1 MQQQSQIFVFST
13 ALANKGAEAVRSGQF
28 STIIAYHCAQP
39 ETKKFLQVG
48 IITQFFQSNIFVNHG
63 ILQKF
68 PLKVNQFNRSGWFPN
83 MAPNINNNK
92 KSRMM
97 PMNQQNFN
105 FIKSN
110 PMNPQQ
116 QGNGPI
122 NNQMGM
128 QGPPFPPSCDMNS
141 PDGHMMWGQGNQH
154 LNMDPLGNS
163 PNLDPLLNEQIDSL
177 VNDPLG
183 PSPQSN
189 QINNPHQSPMG
200 GSMCM
205 DPTSPNIPSLQGVKV
220 PDEDLTPQ
228 QRHQRALKLAQLQEL
243 KQMFK
248 QEPPGL
254 NQNECSMNEQEV
266 TGGPGPCAKIPSMG
280 PNNMNP
286 MMQGGMMQGNPH
298 GPMNPMNGPMRPN
311 FPMGMGP
318 RGNMCRPMGP
328 GGMNPNSMNDEMMP
342 GMGSPMGH
350 GGPMNA
356 GNMQMGPG
364 GGMMGNMN
372 MPPHMQGNNMGM
384 NNMGPGNCN
393 MGNMNNMNSMN
404 NMGPGGPNM
413 GPGGPNMGHG
423 GPNMGP
429 GGPNMGPGG
438 PNMSM
443 MGQKGMPPNMMGGP
457 PGPGNMQAH
466 MEWNKLQQQY
476 YDESKRKGPMC
487 GPMDMND
494 TLMGPGMG
502 PMGRQMPPG
511 AMRNMP
517 NMRGPGPGQGPPP
530 PYHQTPRSASVPIAT
545 QSPNPNSPNN
555 PTSNLSLP
563 SPRGSCNSTLN
574 SPAGDPTRSMNPQH
588 MSMKHMNARQSP
600 TTSSQDS
607 PAGAIGR
614 QINHSNPSTP
624 ISSHLSPSA
633 SLKELEMSTNPSEF
647 IYFLKKALN

>member
-1 MQQQSQIFVFST
+1 
-13 ALANKGAEAVRSGQF
+13 
-28 STIIAYHCAQP
+28 
-39 ETKKFLQVG
+39 
-48 IITQFFQSNIFVNHG
+48 
-63 ILQKF
+63 
-68 PLKVNQFNRSGWFPN
+68 
-83 MAPNINNNK
+83 MAPNMNNNK
-92 KSRMM
+92 KPRMM
-97 PMNQQNFN
+97 PINQPNFN
-105 FIKSN
+105 FMKNN
-110 PMNPQQ
+110 PMNSPQP
-116 QGNGPI
+116 GSGPM

-128 QGPPFPPSCDMNS
+128 QGGFPPSCDMNN
-141 PDGHMMWGQGNQH
+141 PEGNMMWGQGNQQM
-154 LNMDPLGNS
+154 NMDPLG
-163 PNLDPLLNEQIDSL
+163 PNGPSLDPLLNDSIESL

-200 GSMCM
+200 SNICM
-205 DPTSPNIPSLQGVKV
+205 DPTSPSIPSLQGVKV

-228 QRHQRALKLAQLQEL
+228 QRQQRAQKLAQLQEL

-248 QEPPGL
+248 QDP
-254 NQNECSMNEQEV
+254 NECQMNEQ
-266 TGGPGPCAKIPSMG
+266 GPNQMNPSQMAPNQLAPNQMG
-280 PNNMNP
+280 PNQMGPNQMGPNQMGPNQMGPNQMSQNP
-286 MMQGGMMQGNPH
+286 MMQGGMMPGGNQH

-311 FPMGMGP
+311 FPPMGMGP
-318 RGNMCRPMGP
+318 RGNMCRPGGPMGP
-328 GGMNPNSMNDEMMP
+328 GGMNPNQMNEEMMQ
-342 GMGSPMGH
+342 GMGSPMGGPCGP

-356 GNMQMGPG
+356 ANMQMGP

-372 MPPHMQGNNMGM
+372 MPPHMQGGNNMGM

-393 MGNMNNMNSMN
+393 MNNMSNMSNMNNMN
-404 NMGPGGPNM
+404 
-413 GPGGPNMGHG
+413 
-423 GPNMGP
+423 
-429 GGPNMGPGG
+429 NMGPGG

-487 GPMDMND
+487 GPMDMNSD
-494 TLMGPGMG
+494 PSMGPG
-502 PMGRQMPPG
+502 MGRQMPPG

-563 SPRGSCNSTLN
+563 SPRGGCNSTLN
-574 SPAGDPTRSMNPQH
+574 SPAAGDPTRSMNPQH
-588 MSMKHMNARQSP
+588 MNMKHMNPRQSP

-607 PAGAIGR
+607 PAGAMGR

-633 SLKELEMSTNPSEF
+633 SLKDLEMSTNPSE
-647 IYFLKKALN
+647 YQACTPQSN